1 MKKTSWFE
9 EAEDR
14 YDEHTYEPDL
24 YISMYEDG
32 IILKGCSCHFQMNSA
47 IFMKRSEVDGF
58 IESLIEARDIVFNEK
73 EER

>member
-9 EAEDR
+9 AAEDR

-24 YISMYEDG
+24 YITICEDG
-32 IILKGCSCHFQMNSA
+32 IILRACISYYHFDCTYFRN
-47 IFMKRSEVDGF
+47 RRDVDGF

>member
-1 MKKTSWFE
+1 MKKISWFE

-14 YDEHTYEPDL
+14 YDEYTYEPDL
-24 YISMYEDG
+24 YIAMCDEA
-32 IILKGCSCHFQMNSA
+32 IILRGCSCYFQEKSA